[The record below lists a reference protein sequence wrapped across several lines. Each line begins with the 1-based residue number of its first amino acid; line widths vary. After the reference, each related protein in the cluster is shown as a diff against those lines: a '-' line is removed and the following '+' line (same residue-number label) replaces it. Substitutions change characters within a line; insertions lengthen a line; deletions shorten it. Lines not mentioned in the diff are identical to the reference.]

1 MKTHSRRPG
10 RARPPTR
17 ANSRRSPIA
26 TYCAAVI
33 SAAAGSAYAQQA
45 ATTAENESEL
55 QTIVVSGIREALQ
68 KAAEEKRAEESIV
81 EVVTQEDIGKLSD
94 PSVAESISRLTGLAG
109 QRVHGRVQDISIRG
123 FSGDYVT
130 TLLNG
135 REQASTGDNR
145 AVEFD
150 QYPSEVVQSV
160 MVYKTTDAERVS
172 SGLAGTVDLRTMRPL
187 TYKNNVFTLGVR
199 AERNSL
205 GNLNPEGTTTAYRA
219 NGTYIGH
226 FLDDTLGVGIGYA
239 RLDSPEQEQHYKAWW
254 WGANPIDPNAKPVV
268 YYNNGASMLNGAEL
282 YNYSR
287 HDVRD
292 GLVGALE
299 YKPSDI
305 VHSVTDLYFS
315 RYAQHTWD
323 RGWEAFLCPCAT
335 GQAIANPTYTAVGGG
350 PPPPGSPVGTTAPT
364 TTFVTSGTYNAVQ
377 SILLNQYATTHDRLY
392 AVGENFELDLGPWKT
407 AADLSYSYAHRQQ
420 QWAETYAGYTPF
432 NSTAGDA
439 SIAFR
444 NALTSL
450 PALSSTLN
458 YANAAAIQLG
468 DPAPWGGWGHD
479 GVDNRPISTDK
490 IKSVRLTARHDFH
503 GPISSLHFGTQYQV
517 RDKTL
522 QELEFDLMLKN
533 NRTPI
538 NVPSNLL
545 KNPVSAAW
553 GGFGNVITYDIP
565 RAMSQLYTLQ
575 KFTDNNGYAGDY
587 TVNEKLT
594 SGFVQF
600 ELNSKIGDTP
610 VRGNFGAQL
619 VHAQQS
625 TTGFC
630 PGCGGG
636 QPVSGGTSYNDVLP
650 SANIIFDLTPD
661 VMLRT
666 YAARTMVR
674 PLMSQLGDYVNASPQ
689 PDVTDKSCNPAP
701 GQICS
706 FRWAGSGGN
715 PLLRPWRADAVDV
728 AIEKY
733 FSNASYFSVA
743 GFYKHFK
750 SFIYDSVGN
759 NNYNFSGLNPNGLGP
774 IASPY
779 GSFSQ
784 PQNATGG
791 NVRGL
796 EASLNLELKLLW
808 SGLEGFGTQIGE
820 AWTTVNVPPDP
831 NTGPTLPGFSPRVH
845 TFTFY
850 YERHGFEARVAERYR
865 DEFVGAVQTTFDFR
879 TYTQILADRQLDAE
893 LGYSFNSGRLKG
905 LSLTLVGTNLLNSA
919 YRDTTGPLGSTA
931 LTTPQVYERYG
942 RVFLGGFNYKY

>member
-1 MKTHSRRPG
+1 M
-10 RARPPTR
+10 
-17 ANSRRSPIA
+17 
-26 TYCAAVI
+26 I
-33 SAAAGSAYAQQA
+33 SAAAGAAYAQQA
-45 ATTAENESEL
+45 PAPAPSDQEL
-55 QTIVVSGIREALQ
+55 QTVVVSGIREALE
-68 KAAEEKRAEESIV
+68 KAAEEKRSEESIV
-81 EVVTQEDIGKLSD
+81 EVVSQEDIGKLSD

-187 TYKNNVFTLGVR
+187 SYRSNVYTVGVR
-199 AERNSL
+199 VERNSL
-205 GNLNPEGTTTAYRA
+205 GNLNPEGSSTDYRA
-219 NGTYIGH
+219 NATYIAH
-226 FLDDTLGVGIGYA
+226 FLDDRLGVGLGYA

-254 WGANPIDPNAKPVV
+254 WSTNNDPNNVP
-268 YYNNGASMLNGAEL
+268 YNNGAVTLNGAEL
-282 YNYSR
+282 YDYSR

-292 GLVGALE
+292 GLVGAIE
-299 YKPSDI
+299 YKPNEV

-315 RYAQHTWD
+315 RFAQHSWD
-323 RGWEAFLCPCAT
+323 RGWEAFLCPCQT
-335 GQAIANPTYTAVGGG
+335 GQGIANPTYTSVGAGAG
-350 PPPPGSPVGTTAPT
+350 TPGTPGASTS
-364 TTFVTSGTYNAVQ
+364 FVTAGTYNSIQ
-377 SILLNQYATTHDRLY
+377 SILLNQYATTHDRLS
-392 AVGENFELDLGPWKT
+392 AFGENFEVDLGSWKT

-420 QWAETYAGYTPF
+420 QWTETYAGYTPF
-432 NSTAGDA
+432 NSAAGDT
-439 SIAFR
+439 SIPFS
-444 NALTSL
+444 NALAGL

-458 YANAAAIQLG
+458 YANASAIQLG

-490 IKSVRLTARHDFH
+490 IKAVRLSAQREFQ
-503 GPISSLHFGTQYQV
+503 GPIRALHFGTQYEV

-522 QELEFDLMLKN
+522 QEQEFDLFLN
-533 NRTPI
+533 NNGTPI
-538 NVPSNLL
+538 NVPSSLL
-545 KNPVSAAW
+545 KNPVSNAW
-553 GGFGNVITYDIP
+553 AGFGNVIAYDMP
-565 RAMSQLYTLQ
+565 RAMGQLYTLRQ
-575 KFTDNNGYAGDY
+575 FTDNNGYAGDF

-594 SGFVQF
+594 SGFLQF
-600 ELNSKIGDTP
+600 ELNSKIGDLP

-619 VHAQQS
+619 VHSRQS

-630 PGCGGG
+630 PGCGPTG
-636 QPVSGGTSYNDVLP
+636 QPVSGGTSYNDFLP
-650 SANIIFDLTPD
+650 SANIIFDLTPE
-661 VMLRT
+661 VLLRT
-666 YAARTMVR
+666 YAAKVMVR
-674 PLMSQLGDYVNASPQ
+674 PLMNQLGDYVNATPALDTVHSTPN
-689 PDVTDKSCNPAP
+689 NPVYVW
-701 GQICS
+701 S
-706 FRWAGSGGN
+706 GSGGN
-715 PLLRPWRADAVDV
+715 PLLRPWRADAYDV
-728 AIEKY
+728 SIEKY
-733 FSNASYFSVA
+733 FTNASYFSIA
-743 GFYKHFK
+743 GFYKHFT
-750 SFIYDSVGN
+750 SFIYDAVGN
-759 NNYNFSGLNPNGLGP
+759 NNYNFSGLNPNGVGP
-774 IASPY
+774 FSSPY
-779 GSFSQ
+779 GNFSQ
-784 PQNATGG
+784 PQNLSGG

-850 YERHGFEARVAERYR
+850 YERFGFEARVAERYR
-865 DEFVGAVQTTFDFR
+865 DEFVGTVQSTFDFR
-879 TYTQILADRQLDAE
+879 NYTQILADRQLDAE
-893 LGYSFNSGRLKG
+893 IGYGFSSGRFKG

-919 YRDTTGPLGSTA
+919 YRDTTGALGTTA

>member
-1 MKTHSRRPG
+1 MKTHSTRPG
-10 RARPPTR
+10 EARPPAR
-17 ANSRRSPIA
+17 ADSRRSPIA

-33 SAAAGSAYAQQA
+33 SAAAASAYAQQA
-45 ATTAENESEL
+45 ATPAQDESEL
-55 QTIVVSGIREALQ
+55 QTVVVSGIREALE

-109 QRVHGRVQDISIRG
+109 QRVNGRVQDISIRG

-172 SGLAGTVDLRTMRPL
+172 SGLAGTIDLRTMRPL
-187 TYKNNVFTLGVR
+187 SYRNNVVTLGVR

-219 NGTYIGH
+219 NGTYIKH
-226 FLDDTLGVGIGYA
+226 FLDDTLGIGIGYA

-254 WGANPIDPNAKPVV
+254 WGPNSDSNNVPF
-268 YYNNGASMLNGAEL
+268 NNGASMLNGAEL

-292 GLVGALE
+292 GLVGAVE
-299 YKPSDI
+299 FKPNEV

-315 RYAQHTWD
+315 RYAQHSWD
-323 RGWEAFLCPCAT
+323 RGWEAFLCPCQT
-335 GQAIANPTYTAVGGG
+335 GQPIANPTYTTVGAG
-350 PPPPGSPVGTTAPT
+350 PGTPGTPGASTV
-364 TTFVTSGTYNAVQ
+364 FVTSGTYNAVQ
-377 SILLNQYATTHDRLY
+377 SILLNQYATTHDRLS
-392 AVGENFELDLGPWKT
+392 AFGENLELDLGSWKT

-420 QWAETYAGYTPF
+420 QWAETYAGYAPF
-432 NSTAGDA
+432 NNTAGDT
-439 SIAFR
+439 SIPFSD
-444 NALTSL
+444 ALASL
-450 PALSSTLN
+450 PTLSSGLN

-490 IKSVRLTARHDFH
+490 IKAVRLGAQREFH
-503 GPISSLHFGTQYQV
+503 GPISSLHFGAQYQV

-522 QELEFDLMLKN
+522 QELEFNLLLNN

-538 NVPSNLL
+538 NVPSSLL
-545 KNPVSAAW
+545 KTPVSAAW
-553 GGFGNVITYDIP
+553 GGFGNMITYDIP

-575 KFTDNNGYAGDY
+575 QFTDNNGYAGDY

-600 ELNSKIGDTP
+600 ELNSKIGDIP

-619 VHAQQS
+619 VHSQQS

-630 PGCGGG
+630 PGCGTG

-650 SANIIFDLTPD
+650 SANIIFDLTHD

-666 YAARTMVR
+666 YAAKTMVR
-674 PLMSQLGDYVNASPQ
+674 PLMNQLGDYVNASPSID
-689 PDVTDKSCNPAP
+689 PTRSTPGNPVYVW
-701 GQICS
+701 S
-706 FRWAGSGGN
+706 GSGGN
-715 PLLRPWRADAVDV
+715 PLLRPWRADAYDV

-733 FSNASYFSVA
+733 FSNASYFSLA
-743 GFYKHFK
+743 GFYKHFT
-750 SFIYDSVGN
+750 SFIYDAVGN

-779 GSFSQ
+779 GNFSQ
-784 PQNATGG
+784 PQNLSGG

-796 EASLNLELKLLW
+796 EASLNLDLKLLW

-850 YERHGFEARVAERYR
+850 YERFGFEARVAERYR
-865 DEFVGAVQTTFDFR
+865 DEFVGSTQSTFDFR
-879 TYTQILADRQLDAE
+879 TYTQILADRQLDGE
-893 LGYSFNSGRLKG
+893 IGYSFNSGGFKG

-919 YRDTTGPLGSTA
+919 YRDTTGPLGTTS
-931 LTTPQVYERYG
+931 LTTPQRYERYG
-942 RVFLGGFNYKY
+942 RVFLAGFNYKY

>member
-1 MKTHSRRPG
+1 MKARSTRPG

-17 ANSRRSPIA
+17 ANSGRSPIA

-33 SAAAGSAYAQQA
+33 SAAAASAYAQQA
-45 ATTAENESEL
+45 PTPAENEPEL
-55 QTIVVSGIREALQ
+55 QTVVVSGIREALE

-172 SGLAGTVDLRTMRPL
+172 SGLAGTINLRTMRPL
-187 TYKNNVFTLGVR
+187 SYRDNVVTVGVR
-199 AERNSL
+199 GERNSL

-219 NGTYIGH
+219 NGTYIRH
-226 FLDDTLGVGIGYA
+226 FLDDKLGVGIGYA

-254 WGANPIDPNAKPVV
+254 WGPNAIDPNAIPVV

-287 HDVRD
+287 HNVRD

-323 RGWEAFLCPCAT
+323 RGWEAYLCPCAT
-335 GQAIANPTYTAVGGG
+335 NQPIANPTYTNVGAG
-350 PPPPGSPVGTTAPT
+350 PGTPGTPGPT
-364 TTFVTSGTYNAVQ
+364 TSFVTSGRYAAVQ

-392 AVGENFELDLGPWKT
+392 AVGENLELDLGSWKT
-407 AADLSYSYAHRQQ
+407 AADLSYSYAHRAQR
-420 QWAETYAGYTPF
+420 WAETYAGYAPF
-432 NSTAGDA
+432 NNTAGDA
-439 SIAFR
+439 SIPVR
-444 NALTSL
+444 NALAGL
-450 PALSSTLN
+450 PTVSSTLN

-479 GVDNRPISTDK
+479 GVDNRPTSTDK
-490 IKSVRLTARHDFH
+490 IKSVRLTTRHDFNS
-503 GPISSLHFGTQYQV
+503 PISSLQFGAQHQV

-522 QELEFDLMLKN
+522 AELEFDLFLNN

-553 GGFGNVITYDIP
+553 GGFGNILTYDIP

-575 KFTDNNGYAGDY
+575 QFTDNNGYAGDY

-619 VHAQQS
+619 VHARQS

-630 PGCGGG
+630 PGCAG
-636 QPVSGGTSYNDVLP
+636 QFVSGGTSYNDVLP
-650 SANIIFDLTPD
+650 SANIIFDLTPEI
-661 VMLRT
+661 MLRT
-666 YAARTMVR
+666 YAAKTMVR
-674 PLMSQLGDYVNASPQ
+674 PLMSQLGDYVNATLSIDPI
-689 PDVTDKSCNPAP
+689 DKMYHWSGN
-701 GQICS
+701 
-706 FRWAGSGGN
+706 GGN
-715 PLLRPWRADAVDV
+715 PLLRPWRANSYDV
-728 AIEKY
+728 AIDKY
-733 FSNASYFSVA
+733 FSNASYFSIA
-743 GFYKHFK
+743 GFYKHFT
-750 SFIYDSVGN
+750 SFIYDAVGN
-759 NNYNFSGLNPNGLGP
+759 NNYNFSGLNPNGFGP
-774 IASPY
+774 IASPF
-779 GSFSQ
+779 GNFSQ
-784 PQNATGG
+784 PQNLSGG

-820 AWTTVNVPPDP
+820 AWTTVNIPPDP

-850 YERHGFEARVAERYR
+850 YERYGFEARVAERYR
-865 DEFVGAVQTTFDFR
+865 DEFVGSVQSTFDFR
-879 TYTQILADRQLDAE
+879 NYTQILADRQLDAE
-893 LGYSFNSGRLKG
+893 LGYSFNSGGLKG
-905 LSLTLVGTNLLNSA
+905 LSLTVVGTNLLNSA

-942 RVFLGGFNYKY
+942 RVFLAGFNYKY

>member
-1 MKTHSRRPG
+1 MDSFPNPREGGDLMKTHSRRPG

-33 SAAAGSAYAQQA
+33 SAAAGGSAYAQQA

-55 QTIVVSGIREALQ
+55 QTIVVSGIREALE

-94 PSVAESISRLTGLAG
+94 PSVAESISRLTGLAR
-109 QRVHGRVQDISIRG
+109 QPVKGRLQDISIRG

-172 SGLAGTVDLRTMRPL
+172 SGLAGTINLRTMRPL
-187 TYKNNVFTLGVR
+187 SYRNNVVTVGVR

-205 GNLNPEGTTTAYRA
+205 GNLNPEGKTTAYRA
-219 NGTYIGH
+219 NGTYIRH
-226 FLDDTLGVGIGYA
+226 FLDDRLGVGIGYA

-254 WGANPIDPNAKPVV
+254 WGPNAGF
-268 YYNNGASMLNGAEL
+268 NNDATMLNGAEL
-282 YNYSR
+282 YDYSR

-292 GLVGALE
+292 GVVGALE
-299 YKPSDI
+299 YKPSDT
-305 VHSVTDLYFS
+305 VHSITDLYFS
-315 RYAQHTWD
+315 RYAQHSWD
-323 RGWEAFLCPCAT
+323 RGWEAYLTPGLT
-335 GQAIANPTYTAVGGG
+335 GQAIANPTYTTVSG
-350 PPPPGSPVGTTAPT
+350 APT
-364 TTFVTSGTYNAVQ
+364 TTFVTSGTYNSIQ
-377 SILLNQYATTHDRLY
+377 SILLNQYATTHDRLW
-392 AVGENFELDLGPWKT
+392 AVGENLELDLGSWKT

-420 QWAETYAGYTPF
+420 QWTETYAGYAPF
-432 NSTAGDA
+432 NNTASAA
-439 SIAFR
+439 SIPFS
-444 NALTSL
+444 NALAGL
-450 PALSSTLN
+450 PTLSSTLN
-458 YANAAAIQLG
+458 YANAATIQLG
-468 DPAPWGGWGHD
+468 DVCPWGCWGHD
-479 GVDNRPISTDK
+479 GVDNRPTSTDK
-490 IKSVRLTARHDFH
+490 IKSVRLSAGHNFNSV
-503 GPISSLHFGTQYQV
+503 ISSLHFGVQYQV
-517 RDKTL
+517 RDKSL
-522 QELEFDLMLKN
+522 QELEFGLFLKN

-538 NVPSNLL
+538 NVPASLL

-553 GGFGNVITYDIP
+553 AGFGNVLTYDIP

-575 KFTDNNGYAGDY
+575 QFTDNNGYSGDY

-619 VHAQQS
+619 VHSRQS

-636 QPVSGGTSYNDVLP
+636 QPVSGGASYNDVLP

-666 YAARTMVR
+666 YAAKTMVR

-689 PDVTDKSCNPAP
+689 PDVSDQSCHPVS

-706 FRWAGSGGN
+706 FRWAGNGGN

-733 FSNASYFSVA
+733 FSPASYFSIA
-743 GFYKHFK
+743 GFYKHFT
-750 SFIYDSVGN
+750 SFIYDSVQN
-759 NNYNFSGLNPNGLGP
+759 NGYNFSGLNPNGVGP
-774 IASPY
+774 IPSPY

-850 YERHGFEARVAERYR
+850 YERFGFEARVAERYR
-865 DEFVGAVQTTFDFR
+865 DGFVGSVQTTFDFR

-905 LSLTLVGTNLLNSA
+905 LSLTVVGTHLLNSA
-919 YRDTTGPLGSTA
+919 YRDTTGPLGSTG

-942 RVFLGGFNYKY
+942 RVFLAGFNYKY

>member
-1 MKTHSRRPG
+1 MKTRSTRPG
-10 RARPPTR
+10 RPPPRTR

-26 TYCAAVI
+26 IYCAAVI
-33 SAAAGSAYAQQA
+33 SAAASAAYAQQA
-45 ATTAENESEL
+45 QTPAPNDSEL
-55 QTIVVSGIREALQ
+55 QTVIVTGIREALQ

-81 EVVTQEDIGKLSD
+81 EVVSQEDIGKLSD

-187 TYKNNVFTLGVR
+187 TYRNNVVTVGVR
-199 AERNSL
+199 VERNSL
-205 GNLNPEGTTTAYRA
+205 GNLNPEGSSTAYRA
-219 NGTYIGH
+219 NGTYIRH
-226 FLDDTLGVGIGYA
+226 FLDDRLGVGIGYA

-254 WGANPIDPNAKPVV
+254 WSPNGNTV
-268 YYNNGASMLNGAEL
+268 NNNATMLNGAEL

-299 YKPSDI
+299 YKPSDT

-323 RGWEAFLCPCAT
+323 RGWEAFLCPCQT
-335 GQAIANPTYTAVGGG
+335 GQAIANPTYTAISGG
-350 PPPPGSPVGTTAPT
+350 PGTPGTPGPT
-364 TTFVTSGTYNAVQ
+364 TTFVTSGTYNGVQ
-377 SILLNQYATTHDRLY
+377 SILLNQYATTHDRLS
-392 AVGENFELDLGPWKT
+392 AFGENLELDLGSWKA

-420 QWAETYAGYTPF
+420 RWTETYAGYTPF
-432 NSTAGDA
+432 NNTSGDA
-439 SIAFR
+439 SINFS
-444 NALTSL
+444 NALAGL
-450 PALSSTLN
+450 PNLSSSLN
-458 YANAAAIQLG
+458 YANAAAVQLG

-479 GVDNRPISTDK
+479 GVDNRPTSTDK
-490 IKSVRLTARHDFH
+490 IKSVKLTARRDFSRA
-503 GPISSLHFGTQYQV
+503 ISSLHFGVQYQV

-522 QELEFDLMLKN
+522 QEQEFDLLLNN

-538 NVPSNLL
+538 NVPANLL
-545 KNPVSAAW
+545 KNPVSTGW
-553 GGFGNVITYDIP
+553 GGFGGVITYDIP
-565 RAMSQLYTLQ
+565 AAMGQLYTLQ
-575 KFTDNNGYAGDY
+575 QFTDNNGYAGDY
-587 TVNEKLT
+587 TVKEKLT

-600 ELNSKIGDTP
+600 ELNSKIGDLP

-619 VHAQQS
+619 IHSQQS

-630 PGCGGG
+630 PGCGNG
-636 QPVSGGTSYNDVLP
+636 QAVSGGTSYNDALP

-661 VMLRT
+661 VLLRT
-666 YAARTMVR
+666 YAAKTMVR
-674 PLMSQLGDYVNASPQ
+674 PLMQQLGDYVNASLGIDPIDQ
-689 PDVTDKSCNPAP
+689 KYHWS
-701 GQICS
+701 
-706 FRWAGSGGN
+706 GSGGN
-715 PLLRPWRADAVDV
+715 PLLRPWRANAYDV

-733 FSNASYFSVA
+733 WSNASYFSVA
-743 GFYKHFK
+743 GFYKHFT
-750 SFIYDSVGN
+750 SFIYDAVGN
-759 NNYNFSGLNPNGLGP
+759 NNYNFSGLNPNGLSP
-774 IASPY
+774 VASPY
-779 GSFSQ
+779 GNFSQ
-784 PQNATGG
+784 PQNLSGG
-791 NVRGL
+791 NVRGI
-796 EASLNLELKLLW
+796 EVSLNLELKLLW
-808 SGLEGFGTQIGE
+808 SRLEGFGAQIGE

-865 DEFVGAVQTTFDFR
+865 DIFVGSVQSTFDFR
-879 TYTQILADRQLDAE
+879 NYTQILADRQLDGE
-893 LGYSFNSGRLKG
+893 LGYSFSSGSLKG

-919 YRDTTGPLGSTA
+919 YRDTTGPLGTTG
-931 LTTPQVYERYG
+931 LTTPQIYERYG
-942 RVFLGGFNYKY
+942 RVILAGFNYKY

>member
-1 MKTHSRRPG
+1 MKTHSTRPG
-10 RARPPTR
+10 GPRPPTR

-45 ATTAENESEL
+45 PTPAENESEL
-55 QTIVVSGIREALQ
+55 QTVVVSGIREALE
-68 KAAEEKRAEESIV
+68 KAAEEKRSEESIV
-81 EVVTQEDIGKLSD
+81 EVVSQEDIGKLSD

-109 QRVHGRVQDISIRG
+109 QRVNGRVQDISIRG

-172 SGLAGTVDLRTMRPL
+172 SGLAGTINLRTMRPL
-187 TYKNNVFTLGVR
+187 SYRNNVVTVGVR
-199 AERNSL
+199 GEKNSL
-205 GNLNPEGTTTAYRA
+205 GTLNPEGTSTAYRA
-219 NGTYIGH
+219 NGTFIRH

-254 WGANPIDPNAKPVV
+254 WSPNAGF
-268 YYNNGASMLNGAEL
+268 NNGATMLNGAEL
-282 YNYSR
+282 YNFSR

-299 YKPSDI
+299 YKPSDT

-335 GQAIANPTYTAVGGG
+335 NQPIANPTYTNIGAG
-350 PPPPGSPVGTTAPT
+350 PGTPGTPGPT
-364 TTFVTSGTYNAVQ
+364 TNFVTSSTKTAVQ
-377 SILLNQYATTHDRLY
+377 SMLLNQYATTHDRLY
-392 AVGENFELDLGPWKT
+392 AVGENLELDLGSWKT

-420 QWAETYAGYTPF
+420 RWAETYAGYTPF
-432 NSTAGDA
+432 NNTAGDA
-439 SIAFR
+439 SIPVR
-444 NALTSL
+444 NVLASL
-450 PALSSTLN
+450 PTLSSTLN
-458 YANAAAIQLG
+458 YANAAAVQLG

-479 GVDNRPISTDK
+479 GVDNRPTSTDK
-490 IKSVRLTARHDFH
+490 IKSGRLTTRHDFNS
-503 GPISSLHFGTQYQV
+503 PVKSLQFGAQYQV

-522 QELEFDLMLKN
+522 AELEFDLFLNN

-553 GGFGNVITYDIP
+553 GGFGHILTYDIP

-575 KFTDNNGYAGDY
+575 QFTDGNGYAGDY
-587 TVNEKLT
+587 TVKEKLT

-619 VHAQQS
+619 VHSRQS

-630 PGCGGG
+630 PGCGTG

-650 SANIIFDLTPD
+650 SANIIFDLTPE
-661 VMLRT
+661 VLLRT
-666 YAARTMVR
+666 YVAKTMVR
-674 PLMSQLGDYVNASPQ
+674 PLMSQLGDYVNAGLSPD
-689 PDVTDKSCNPAP
+689 PNDKSCNPGP

-706 FRWAGSGGN
+706 FRWSGNGGN

-733 FSNASYFSVA
+733 FSPASYFSIA
-743 GFYKHFK
+743 GFYKHFT
-750 SFIYDSVGN
+750 SFIYDAVGN
-759 NNYNFSGLNPNGLGP
+759 NNYNFSGLNPNSPGL
-774 IASPY
+774 ISSPY
-779 GSFSQ
+779 G
-784 PQNATGG
+784 N
-791 NVRGL
+791 
-796 EASLNLELKLLW
+796 
-808 SGLEGFGTQIGE
+808 
-820 AWTTVNVPPDP
+820 
-831 NTGPTLPGFSPRVH
+831 
-845 TFTFY
+845 
-850 YERHGFEARVAERYR
+850 
-865 DEFVGAVQTTFDFR
+865 
-879 TYTQILADRQLDAE
+879 
-893 LGYSFNSGRLKG
+893 
-905 LSLTLVGTNLLNSA
+905 
-919 YRDTTGPLGSTA
+919 
-931 LTTPQVYERYG
+931 
-942 RVFLGGFNYKY
+942 